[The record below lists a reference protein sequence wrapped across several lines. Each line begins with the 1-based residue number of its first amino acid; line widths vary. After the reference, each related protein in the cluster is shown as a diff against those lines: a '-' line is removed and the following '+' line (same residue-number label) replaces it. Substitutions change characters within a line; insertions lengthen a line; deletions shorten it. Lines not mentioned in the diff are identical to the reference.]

1 MAEDARA
8 ANRAK
13 SRFLANMSHKIRT
26 PMNGVLGMTELL
38 MATHLTDRQRRMAET
53 VQRSGT
59 ALLSI
64 INDILDFS
72 KIEAGKLELER
83 IEFGLRQTVEEAVEL
98 FAEPAK
104 KKGSS

>member
-1 MAEDARA
+1 
-8 ANRAK
+8 
-13 SRFLANMSHKIRT
+13 MSHKIRT